1 MSGPAGM
8 HYLRRWPEQGCSDPT
23 PHAPSNRPLMAMKRG
38 EQLDDKDKNIHP
50 LTQLDLLYTWYFGQP
65 GLLFVCIHSE

>member
-8 HYLRRWPEQGCSDPT
+8 YYLRRWPEQGCSDPT

-38 EQLDDKDKNIHP
+38 GSWMTRTKISHP
-50 LTQLDLLYTWYFGQP
+50 LTRLDLLYTWYFGQP
-65 GLLFVCIHSE
+65 GLLFICIH